1 MSDEDAI
8 KNGNRIPD
16 QSAVA
21 LTIYPMVRA
30 EGDTITTFIHVD
42 VTVETGGEFDPE
54 NNAAHKAMDRI
65 IRALPYIM
73 DNRWEKL
80 VMPLLALAGNDT
92 QVAEPAPGD
101 EQ

>member
-1 MSDEDAI
+1 MSPDEVI
-8 KNGNRIPD
+8 KEGNRIPD

-30 EGDTITTFIHVD
+30 EGDTITTFIHID
-42 VTVETGGEFDPE
+42 VAVEKGADDKLDLE

-65 IRALPYIM
+65 IHALPYIM
-73 DNRWEKL
+73 DNRWETL
-80 VMPLLALAGNDT
+80 VMPLLSLAGNDT
-92 QVAEPAPGD
+92 QVAGP